1 MWMNGQEVRDRVYVL
16 VLVFVFVSLRERER
30 ESVCVRVCVC
40 VYLFGQ
46 VLIEKKRKR
55 AKQGVT
61 DPLQIGAR
69 VNGYLNISLMHR
81 PEPSNTVV
89 TSKCTT
95 LYQSS
100 SRYSFDS

>member
-1 MWMNGQEVRDRVYVL
+1 MWMNGQEVRDRVLVL

-61 DPLQIGAR
+61 DPCR
-69 VNGYLNISLMHR
+69 
-81 PEPSNTVV
+81 
-89 TSKCTT
+89 
-95 LYQSS
+95 
-100 SRYSFDS
+100 